1 MDNLVNISINGTKI
15 QVKKSTSILEAA
27 KKAHI
32 NIPTLCNHE
41 DLFPQGNCGICVVQ
55 VKGRDTLVRSCIT
68 PVEDGMEIITH
79 SDRINET
86 RRAILSLIISNHPDD
101 CLHCIKNGN
110 CDLHKLADQLDV
122 NEVIYEKIFEP
133 KGIDDSYYIIRDS
146 NKCILCRRC
155 LEACQLIQDVYAL
168 DAIGRG
174 FYTTISVA
182 SGKMVESVCV
192 VCGQCI
198 SVCPVGA
205 LYEKQDKDKVWEELS
220 NPDKIVIVQ
229 EAPAVRVS
237 LAEEFN
243 LPAGINMTGKMYSA
257 LKKLGFDYVFDT
269 NFSADLTIME
279 EGNELLD
286 RLKNNKILP
295 VITSCSPGW
304 IKFMETFFPDLIEN
318 VSTAKSPQQMFGALS
333 KTYFAKEYNI
343 DPSKIVTVSIM
354 PCTAKKFECD
364 RPEMY
369 SSGYKDV
376 DYVLTTREFVKMIK
390 EAGIDFVNLPDDH
403 PDDLM
408 GQYTGAGVI
417 FGTTGG
423 VAEAALR
430 TVYEIAT
437 GKELEDVDIK
447 VCRGFEGIKEF
458 EIDLDGTKVRCGI
471 AHGLANAR
479 KLLTIVSEAKKR
491 GEMPY
496 QFVEIMACPGGC
508 VGGGGQPFGSTL
520 KRRLERAEGLYNVDK
535 NMKLR
540 KSHENPMIK
549 KVYDDFLK
557 HPLSEIS
564 HKLLHT
570 HYNKRNQYI

>member
-1 MDNLVNISINGTKI
+1 MDNLVNVFINGTKI

-110 CDLHKLADQLDV
+110 CELHKLADQLDV

-491 GEMPY
+491 GEVPY